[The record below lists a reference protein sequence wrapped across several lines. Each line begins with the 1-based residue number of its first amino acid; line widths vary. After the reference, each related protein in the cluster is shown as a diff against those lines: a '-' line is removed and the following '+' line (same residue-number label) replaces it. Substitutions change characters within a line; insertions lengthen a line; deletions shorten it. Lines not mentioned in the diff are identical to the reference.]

1 MPLGHKKSAA
11 DGKMRRAVRKCTQK
25 SEMTLDRS
33 RFLRMR
39 SRVRSAHSW
48 YLTSFLIL
56 SFIGLA
62 SFICFL
68 TAAQHFF
75 LFCFIKKLL
84 FDWCFPFEKA
94 LLIFFQTFLAQAAG
108 YIIYMKYEIGF
119 PSLLGPPRAFSQ
131 ICNCPLSYPHIAPCV
146 HALFQASFTVVRCKS
161 FVWVLLR
168 TRNSFFVS
176 SRLLVSL
183 PYRRLARLSRKSL
196 CLLAHWPLPPLHLYY
211 STLFLILQYVMLQ
224 EFYAVF
230 LYKK

>member
-75 LFCFIKKLL
+75 SFFVLLKNSCLIGASHLKRRFC
-84 FDWCFPFEKA
+84 
-94 LLIFFQTFLAQAAG
+94 FFQTFLAQATD

-146 HALFQASFTVVRCKS
+146 HALFQASFTVVHCKS

-183 PYRRLARLSRKSL
+183 PYYRLARLSRKSL